1 MRVELSCSVAKVV
14 ACALVILC
22 GIPGRIEAH
31 NLSIVWKEALDR
43 ISAII
48 WSSIRSVAPRV

>member
-14 ACALVILC
+14 ACALEILF

-31 NLSIVWKEALDR
+31 NLSILWKEAFD
-43 ISAII
+43 
-48 WSSIRSVAPRV
+48 

>member
-14 ACALVILC
+14 AFDLEILF

-31 NLSIVWKEALDR
+31 NLSIVWKEAFD
-43 ISAII
+43 
-48 WSSIRSVAPRV
+48 